1 MRLPLLI
8 AVLPCLF
15 AAEPDLA
22 QAVRQALTAT
32 GLPAGL
38 VVVAGAGDAILAS
51 SLADGPQPVLV
62 LALPAADER
71 IRAELAE
78 RKLLGRVTVEIQ
90 TDPARIPLA
99 NDSAAV
105 LVVLAGCSA
114 NADERLRVV
123 RPRGRVLADGGAK
136 DKPWP
141 KEYADWGQMA
151 YDGSNSDVSAD
162 RAVGPSRSLQW
173 SASDGEQTQNQ
184 LGLRLADGIL
194 VGLED
199 KTLVGRDAFS
209 GLCLWRRDDLP
220 VRNRYAFLAVSG
232 RVILR
237 APKQPHQRALDLA
250 TGKDLITY
258 DQGADFSAETY
269 AHVGDKPWART
280 VAADRVLVQAAQSQ
294 LCAVDIATGAKLWS
308 KSGENRTWGLPT
320 VLGRQ
325 VVVAI
330 GATTGPSNAYL
341 SGWSAQQV
349 EEIQSFDLRS
359 GQPNWTWKW
368 TATTEPFLAQHLAAD
383 PRGYLSLMGH
393 VVQGGDDHAGENGRP
408 IQTQGGHWLTLL
420 DGQGK
425 QLWQQHLNGNSKGHG
440 SNWRT
445 LVLGDT
451 VWSTGLRSAVPL
463 ALADG
468 KPLLG
473 VGRGGP
479 KGTDI
484 CISYCQPVRATAD
497 YLVTM
502 LFTTEP
508 ATGRTWRNDA
518 ARSACDV
525 GGFPA
530 FGRIFTTTT
539 NCGCQS
545 FLPGLH
551 AFDATEPPATAAPR
565 KARPGPG
572 HAATPL
578 PEADAWPQLARDS
591 RRSRWSTAA
600 VADQP
605 KQIWSWKTEDP
616 LKSLPA
622 TLAADCRDQPWRS
635 GPITAPVLAE
645 GIVALAISDL
655 HTVVA
660 LDANSGAQRWRAVVT
675 GRVDAPPSIHAGM
688 VLVGTRSGWVVALS
702 REDGR
707 EIWRFQAAPADR
719 LILSG
724 GQVESSWPV
733 PGVTLHDGLVWCAA
747 GRHSHADGGLW
758 WWALKPGD
766 GSIVH
771 QGRLDVGQRWFSQ
784 EELSKLGGGG
794 GGAAGATNLQRI
806 SLNTPFIAQDDGSLL
821 LWSLGI
827 DPATG
832 APKTGLPG
840 NHGGPSPGERLLRP
854 GQFGL
859 IQTGCESTGLYG
871 RGMSLGGVKGKLIA
885 RDGDEFVALFSNFK
899 GSTPQ
904 RGGSPATL
912 QAWRITGVGAARD
925 AKDAQGISAL
935 VWEGIDKRLPDGR
948 SKGTYDLGQI
958 LAVAGN
964 RVVVNQ
970 GAKLV
975 IADRADGSV
984 KGDSALPASPVASG
998 LAVAGGLVVV
1008 ACADGSVVALR

>member
-1 MRLPLLI
+1 M
-8 AVLPCLF
+8 
-15 AAEPDLA
+15 
-22 QAVRQALTAT
+22 
-32 GLPAGL
+32 
-38 VVVAGAGDAILAS
+38 AS
-51 SLADGPQPVLV
+51 
-62 LALPAADER
+62 
-71 IRAELAE
+71 
-78 RKLLGRVTVEIQ
+78 
-90 TDPARIPLA
+90 
-99 NDSAAV
+99 DSAAV
-105 LVVLAGCSA
+105 LVILPGCTAS
-114 NADERLRVV
+114 ADERLRVV
-123 RPRGRVLADGGAK
+123 RPRGRVLADGVTQE
-136 DKPWP
+136 KPWP
-141 KEYADWGQMA
+141 KNYADWGQMA
-151 YDGSNSDVSAD
+151 YDASNSDVSAD

-173 SASDGEQTQNQ
+173 SASDGEQTVNQ
-184 LGLRLADGIL
+184 LGLRLADGVL
-194 VGLED
+194 VGLEGNV
-199 KTLVGRDAFS
+199 LVGRDAFS

-220 VRNRYAFLAVSG
+220 IKNRYAFLAVSG

-250 TGKDLITY
+250 TGKDLISY

-280 VAADRVLVQAAQSQ
+280 VAADGVLVQAAQNQ
-294 LCAVDIATGAKLWS
+294 LCAVDVVSGAKLWA
-308 KSGENRTWGLPT
+308 KSGDSRTWGLPT
-320 VLGRQ
+320 VLGKQ
-325 VVVAI
+325 VVVAV

-349 EEIQSFDLRS
+349 EELQSFDLRT
-359 GQPNWTWKW
+359 GQPNWIWKW
-368 TATTEPFLAQHLAAD
+368 TTTTEPFLAQHLAAD
-383 PRGYLSLMGH
+383 DRGYLSLMGH
-393 VVQGGDDHAGENGRP
+393 VLGSGDDHAGENGRP
-408 IQTQGGHWLTLL
+408 IQNPCGHWLTLL
-420 DGQGK
+420 NGQGS
-425 QLWQQHLNGNSKGHG
+425 QLWQQHLNGSSKGHG

-445 LVLGDT
+445 LILGDT
-451 VWSTGLRSAVPL
+451 VWSTGLRSALPL

-468 KPLLG
+468 KPLNPTP
-473 VGRGGP
+473 RGP
-479 KGTDI
+479 KSTDL
-484 CISYCQPVRATAD
+484 CISYCQPVRATTD

-502 LFTTEP
+502 LFLTEP

-551 AFDATEPPATAAPR
+551 AFDAAEPPTAAAPR
-565 KARPGPG
+565 QARPGPG
-572 HAATPL
+572 RAATPL

-591 RRSRWSTAA
+591 QRSRWSSVA

-605 KQIWSWKTEDP
+605 KQIWTWKTEDP
-616 LKSLPA
+616 LKSLPP
-622 TLAADCRDQPWRS
+622 TLAADCADQPWRS

-645 GIVALAISDL
+645 GIVALAITDL

-660 LDANSGAQRWRAVVT
+660 LDAASGAQRWRAIVP

-688 VLVGTRSGWVVALS
+688 VLVGTRSGWVLALS
-702 REDGR
+702 RDDGR
-707 EIWRFQAAPADR
+707 EVWRFQAAPTDR

-733 PGVTLHDGLVWCAA
+733 PGVTVHDGLVWCAA

-784 EELSKLGGGG
+784 QELSKLGGGG

-821 LWSLGI
+821 LWSLGL

-832 APKTGLPG
+832 APKADLPG
-840 NHGGPSPGERLLRP
+840 NHGGPAKGERLLRP

-859 IQTGCESTGLYG
+859 IQTGCEKTGLYG

-885 RDGDEFVALFSNFK
+885 RSGDEFVALFSNFK

-912 QAWRITGVGAARD
+912 QAWRITGTAAARD
-925 AKDAQGISAL
+925 AMDAQGISAL
-935 VWEGIDKRLPDGR
+935 VWEGADKRLPDGR
-948 SKGTYDLGQI
+948 VKGTYDKGQI

-964 RVVVNQ
+964 RVVVNN
-970 GAKLV
+970 GGKLV
-975 IADRADGSV
+975 FADHADGSV
-984 KGDSALPASPVASG
+984 KGESPLPASPVASG